1 LVGDMMRN
9 IIQRINDEKAFTLI
23 EVIIALTIFAILSVS
38 IMGIMINFS
47 STTGR
52 TQRQIETLENARIVL
67 DFMIEEIRR
76 AKGIQID
83 NLTGNQILALEMN
96 DTPGIDTSASVP
108 DVVFEFDSLAK
119 QVYYNGVILSDN
131 IESIE
136 FEPANLVDADGNLD
150 PDLDKNKDGLIDDN
164 FKIRIRALI
173 PQDNHVKKDV
183 DYDITGEV
191 SIKYKKILAN

>member
-1 LVGDMMRN
+1 MMRN